1 MKNLSLSHHAYVVEG
16 QKDFILPI
24 LVETLVS
31 KFGVNTKAN
40 PDFTQLHFESFGID
54 ESRKLK
60 EMQSSKSI
68 SDGKRFFIISTN
80 SVTIQAQNSMLK
92 MFEEPGENTHFFLIL
107 PTLSILIETLL
118 SRVEKLEISG
128 GEKKE
133 GIDAKIFM
141 KSTHPERLKIV
152 EKFLKA
158 NKESKEIKSLVSN
171 FFSDIE
177 IILAK
182 DLNKNK
188 SSLENLLNIKKY
200 IFDTSSSVKILL
212 ETAAL
217 TFPIF

>member
-1 MKNLSLSHHAYVVEG
+1 MLNLKEISHHAYVVEG

-80 SVTIQAQNSMLK
+80 NVTVQAQNSMLK
-92 MFEEPGENTHFFLIL
+92 MLEEPGENTHFFLIL

-118 SRVEKLEISG
+118 SRVEKLEILG

-133 GIDAKIFM
+133 GIETNMDMIR
-141 KSTHPERLKIV
+141 SY
-152 EKFLKA
+152 
-158 NKESKEIKSLVSN
+158 
-171 FFSDIE
+171 
-177 IILAK
+177 
-182 DLNKNK
+182 LNKITDEEK
-188 SSLENLLNIKKY
+188 QIIYKY
-200 IFDTSSSVKILL
+200 IRSNINRNYGEEKIQQIIERYHKNSMCYLWTCIRLHKHVK
-212 ETAAL
+212 T
-217 TFPIF
+217 